1 MLSVGRNTVNNADS
15 GTLIENLATN
25 MNKDNIPI
33 YKIWLASHLFV
44 RNIVPSDLDTI
55 QASFDLRQDFLSD
68 KMTPFAPFCKSERL
82 LPGHGHSMVSKIQI
96 AWEYK
101 RYDKPEKEIVY

>member
-33 YKIWLASHLFV
+33 YKI
-44 RNIVPSDLDTI
+44 
-55 QASFDLRQDFLSD
+55 
-68 KMTPFAPFCKSERL
+68 
-82 LPGHGHSMVSKIQI
+82 
-96 AWEYK
+96 
-101 RYDKPEKEIVY
+101 